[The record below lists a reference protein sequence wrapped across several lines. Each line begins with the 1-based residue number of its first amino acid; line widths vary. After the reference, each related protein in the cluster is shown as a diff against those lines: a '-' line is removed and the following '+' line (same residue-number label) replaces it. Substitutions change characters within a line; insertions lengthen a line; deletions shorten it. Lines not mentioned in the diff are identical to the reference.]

1 MALLPG
7 LPGFFFQIRLS
18 PTRTDAAARCPL
30 SFALSLSAAS
40 ILNSLARRAVAR
52 GYTWADLS
60 ITGEEN
66 PDTRPLA
73 LHLGALEY
81 KRYRIYQKKFTQG

>member
-1 MALLPG
+1 MV
-7 LPGFFFQIRLS
+7 
-18 PTRTDAAARCPL
+18 
-30 SFALSLSAAS
+30 
-40 ILNSLARRAVAR
+40 RRAVAR

-73 LHLGALEY
+73 LHMGALEY
-81 KRYRIYQKKFTQG
+81 KRYRIYQKKITQG